1 MFGAGASVLSQWRP
15 LLTHWWRSRA
25 GMSLEPWSTWEVV
38 NPTLGLLPFP
48 LLFKGAINVFV
59 LFLDRCY
66 VLGRIWRKHPDI
78 YHFDIRIIWNWRQL
92 RSRSYRK
99 SSLASLYLPKN
110 RAEVSIHEAALLYRT
125 RREESPLLL
134 EMEVISLHKQV
145 LLNNPYL
152 SLLSPMYLLPLE
164 A

>member
-1 MFGAGASVLSQWRP
+1 M
-15 LLTHWWRSRA
+15 
-25 GMSLEPWSTWEVV
+25 
-38 NPTLGLLPFP
+38 
-48 LLFKGAINVFV
+48 
-59 LFLDRCY
+59 
-66 VLGRIWRKHPDI
+66 
-78 YHFDIRIIWNWRQL
+78 
-92 RSRSYRK
+92 SYRK
-99 SSLASLYLPKN
+99 SSLASLYLPKS
-110 RAEVSIHEAALLYRT
+110 RAEVSVREAALLYRT